1 MAVRKTVQP
10 ALKRRI
16 DLANKYIDFA
26 KKNDVR
32 GWDYAGST
40 FPTVIIEYFPIFVNN
55 QFVKVAYDEGGMF
68 GQHFRE
74 RYNVNHE
81 SMISDLKFEI
91 NLIIRSI
98 KKGAKDEG
106 IKVPE
111 YK

>member
-26 KKNDVR
+26 KKN
-32 GWDYAGST
+32 
-40 FPTVIIEYFPIFVNN
+40 EYFPIFVNN